1 MDANPGT
8 IKAII
13 QISLGK
19 NRDRTSEDFLRIR
32 DKIFEIFH
40 MKKEDQIEYYI

>member
-1 MDANPGT
+1 MTHDIEEAIFLSNRVVIMDANPGT

-19 NRDRTSEDFLRIR
+19 NRDRTSEDF
-32 DKIFEIFH
+32 
-40 MKKEDQIEYYI
+40 